1 MQSHNLSQS
10 QSQSL
15 LGNVEPGPST
25 NPDAFASTQGGV
37 NAPPQFINPMMLSGS
52 VVNPGILGLSQPM
65 PGLSDQDVI
74 RIASLIKQMLQQEID
89 QIVTIKVDAATATL
103 RSQLNDVQNR
113 CKFLE
118 EEVKELKVKND
129 DIEQYSRRMCLRIS
143 GLKEFD
149 HEDVTAKVL
158 DFAKK
163 VDVNISD
170 DDIDRAHRVG
180 RRNTESSDAD
190 DWNEQ
195 SIGATSSKSREIIVK
210 FTNSSARLKLLKGRT
225 KLRLGKV
232 NNVFINEHLTPT
244 RKELAFE
251 CRKLKRNKKSKI
263 TKTWV
268 YAGYPHI
275 LENGG
280 YKLKITCISD
290 LDAYQVD
297 VPKPTQPTHM

>member
-1 MQSHNLSQS
+1 MQSPNLS

-15 LGNVEPGPST
+15 LGNLEPGPGT
-25 NPDAFASTQGGV
+25 NPDSYASTQGDV
-37 NAPPQFINPMMLSGS
+37 DAPPQFINPMMLPGS
-52 VVNPGILGLSQPM
+52 LVNPEILELSQSM
-65 PGLSDQDVI
+65 PGLSNQDVI

-89 QIVTIKVDAATATL
+89 QIVTVKVDAATASL

-158 DFAKK
+158 DFATK
-163 VDVNISD
+163 VDVNIAG
-170 DDIDRAHRVG
+170 DDIDPAHRVG

-210 FTNSSARLKLLKGRT
+210 FINSSARLKGRT
-225 KLRLGKV
+225 RLRLGKV
-232 NNVFINEHLTPT
+232 NNVFLNEDLTPT

-251 CRKLKRNKKSKI
+251 CRKLKRNKKSKL

-268 YAGYPHI
+268 YAGYPYI
-275 LENGG
+275 LDDFNV
-280 YKLKITCISD
+280 CP
-290 LDAYQVD
+290 A
-297 VPKPTQPTHM
+297 

>member
-1 MQSHNLSQS
+1 MQSPNLSQS

-52 VVNPGILGLSQPM
+52 LVNPGILRLSQPM

-113 CKFLE
+113 CKLLE

-195 SIGATSSKSREIIVK
+195 SIGTTSSKSREIIVK

-232 NNVFINEHLTPT
+232 KNVFINEDLTPT

-263 TKTWV
+263 TKTCV

-275 LENGG
+275 LDDGG
-280 YKLKITCISD
+280 NKLKITCISD

-297 VPKPTQPTHM
+297 VPKPPQPTHM